1 MLAYDLIGS
10 SLVAL
15 GALSIATMRIGAN
28 WGVSASNHTM
38 SARSAASA
46 RAPSREGDGR
56 NHQRS
61 EPPAVELG
69 GRMGPRLV
77 IVSNRVAV
85 PEPGNKQMAGG
96 LVVAVKAA
104 LRNRT
109 GVWFGWSGK
118 IDETETEPRIVAHNH
133 ITYAV
138 IDLSK
143 NDFEEYYNGL
153 ANRVLWPILHYR
165 VDLQEYSRAD
175 HSGYMRVNRQFA
187 DKLSAFLREDDVVW
201 VHDYHLMPLARE
213 LRARGHL
220 NPIGFFLH
228 IPCAPLDILRALP
241 HHDEIFG
248 ALTYYDLVGFQTEND
263 RDNFAAYL
271 LAMPGAKKGRGLTF
285 EVEGRQTCIGAFPVS
300 IETAT
305 YARLARNAARLPF
318 AKAMTESLTGLRLVL
333 GVDRLD
339 YSKGI
344 IQRIN
349 GFDRFLEDNPEW
361 RSHVTLLQIT
371 PRSRSDIKDY
381 AAIENEVTTLISR
394 VNGRYGEASWTPI
407 RYVNRSHSRA
417 ALAGIYRT
425 ANVALVTPLRD
436 GMNLV
441 AKEYVAAQDPENP
454 GVLVLSQFA
463 GAAAELTGALIVNP
477 HESDAV
483 AAALKCALGM
493 PLSERRERH
502 GPMLEHLLIHNIE
515 LWAADYLAALAETRL
530 RPPLLSNL
538 FAFLAPSKSS
548 ADRRTN
554 SDVRG
559 QA

>member
-15 GALSIATMRIGAN
+15 GALAIATTRVRAN
-28 WGVSASNHTM
+28 WGLTALDRTLD
-38 SARSAASA
+38 AQTAASV
-46 RAPSREGDGR
+46 RAPTQDSDRQH
-56 NHQRS
+56 HQRS
-61 EPPAVELG
+61 EPSVVELG
-69 GRMGPRLV
+69 GGMGPRLI

-118 IDETETEPRIVAHNH
+118 IEETETAEPRIVERNH

-187 DKLSAFLREDDVVW
+187 DRLSAFLREDDVVW

-241 HHDEIFG
+241 HHEEILG

-271 LAMPGAKKGRGLTF
+271 LAMPGAKQGRGFTF
-285 EVEGRQTCIGAFPVS
+285 EVEGRQTRIGAFPVS

-305 YARLARNAARLPF
+305 YARLARNAARSSF
-318 AKAMTESLTGLRLVL
+318 AKEMTESLTGLRLVL

-344 IQRIN
+344 VERIN
-349 GFDRFLEDNPEW
+349 AFDRFLELNPEW
-361 RSHVTLLQIT
+361 RSRVTLLQIT

-381 AAIENEVTTLISR
+381 AAIETEVTALVSR
-394 VNGRYGEASWTPI
+394 VNGHYGEASWTPI
-407 RYVNRSHSRA
+407 RYVNRSHSRT
-417 ALAGIYRT
+417 ALSGIYR
-425 ANVALVTPLRD
+425 AADVALVTPLRD
-436 GMNLV
+436 GMNIV

-463 GAAAELTGALIVNP
+463 GAAAELTEALIVNP

-483 AAALKCALGM
+483 AAALKRALEM

-502 GPMLEHLLIHNIE
+502 GPMLKHLLVHDIE
-515 LWAADYLAALAETRL
+515 RWAEDYLTALAETRQRPSLISEL
-530 RPPLLSNL
+530 R
-538 FAFLAPSKSS
+538 AFFSPSESS
-548 ADRRTN
+548 PAQRATPGR
-554 SDVRG
+554 
-559 QA
+559 A